1 MRWTTDKIRQ
11 SFLDFFAVRGHQVVP
26 SASLI
31 PKGDPTLLFVN
42 AGMVPFK
49 DYFLGVRTAPNARVV
64 DCQKCLRISGKHND
78 LEAVGRDSY
87 HHTFFEML
95 GNWSFGDYYK
105 AEAIAFHWE
114 LVTKVWEI
122 PAERLWATIYKDDD
136 EAEDAW
142 LRLKVLPKDR
152 ILRFGEKDNFW
163 EMGETGPCGPCSEIH
178 IDREPERGYP
188 IEHPGKACDQKAHPG
203 THCAVNVDGCS
214 RFIELGNLVFIQ
226 YNRDAA
232 GKLTPLPMKHVDTG
246 TGLERVAAVLQSLET
261 GKYLGNYDIDLFQKI
276 IADIRKAVW
285 LAGGQDYGQSAML
298 DISYRAI
305 ADHARAIS
313 FLIAD
318 GLRPGNNDREY
329 VLRRLIRRA
338 VAHGQKLGLKPS
350 FLPLVCAGGVVDV
363 EGSDTTFG
371 GVVGAMRAA
380 YPDLGQQVVQIQIV
394 TTEEGTRF
402 GDTLDRGLETLK
414 AEVYNVQME
423 YINAGTKGLPVAAAL
438 ALKGMRRDEVVSR
451 KVKLTLPDEVA
462 FKLYDTYG
470 FPLDLTQD
478 VLREQGISVDVAGFD
493 VLMEEQRVRSRI
505 VRRGLQGIAS
515 GSAQFDHESPASRFV
530 GEHRY
535 EAESE
540 VLLFQS
546 IGDIHQLVVAETPF
560 YPEGGGQAGDRGVIE
575 TESGAIFEVIDTKKS
590 GRTILHVGR
599 MLRGDHSDFL
609 NRARVKLRI
618 DRERRD
624 ASMLNHSATHILH
637 YALRDILSKDVHQ
650 AGSMVAPERLR
661 FDFSHNGPVAAGD
674 LATIEEEINARI
686 RENAEVVTEEM
697 AYDDALKAGALA
709 FFGDKYGDVV
719 RVVRM
724 GDFST
729 ELCGGTHVQRTGD
742 VGLFKLESEGG
753 VAAGVRR
760 IEAFTGQGALDA
772 IRRREKILE
781 DIGGQLGARDGA
793 AVERLEKLLAR
804 EKELE
809 KKLRTLEQ
817 KLVNGATIGGADA
830 EKVREVNGVKIVT
843 RKVEGVEAKSLREM
857 ADRLRQKYGSAVV
870 AIGSDLGDNKAAL
883 LVAVTADLAKRIKA
897 GDIVKEIAPIIGG
910 TGGGRPDFAQ
920 AGGRDASKL
929 DEALERIA
937 ILV

>member
-11 SFLDFFAVRGHQVVP
+11 SFLDFFAARGHQIVP

-31 PKGDPTLLFVN
+31 PKGDPTLLFTN

-49 DYFLGVRTAPNARVV
+49 DYFLGVRTAPNSRVV

-105 AEAIAFHWE
+105 AEAIKWHWE

-122 PAERLWATIYKDDD
+122 PAERLWATVYKDDD
-136 EAEDAW
+136 KAYAEWERVPD
-142 LRLKVLPKDR
+142 LLPGR
-152 ILRFGEKDNFW
+152 ILRCGEKDNFW

-178 IDREPERGYP
+178 IDREPERGFP
-188 IEHPGKACDQKAHPG
+188 TDRPGQACDQKSHPDNE
-203 THCAVNVDGCS
+203 CAVNVDRCS

-246 TGLERVAAVLQSLET
+246 TGLERVAAVMQSLEV
-261 GKYLGNYDIDLFQKI
+261 GRYLGNYDIDLFQKI
-276 IADIRKAVW
+276 IESIQAQTEERKK
-285 LAGGQDYGQSAML
+285 YGVANDD
-298 DISYRAI
+298 DISFRAI
-305 ADHARAIS
+305 ADHARAVT
-313 FLIAD
+313 FLTAD
-318 GLRPGNNDREY
+318 GISPGNTDRSY

-338 VAHGQKLGLKPS
+338 VRHGRRLGLRPG
-350 FLPLVCAGGVVDV
+350 FLAAVSTSAVVPAMSGG
-363 EGSDTTFG
+363 
-371 GVVGAMRAA
+371 
-380 YPDLGQQVVQIQIV
+380 YPELKSVRDRIGQVIEQ
-394 TTEEGTRF
+394 EELRF
-402 GDTLDRGLETLK
+402 GETLERGLELI
-414 AEVYNVQME
+414 AEWRE
-423 YINAGTKGLPVAAAL
+423 
-438 ALKGMRRDEVVSR
+438 RRRTEKSTVFPGDI
-451 KVKLTLPDEVA
+451 A
-462 FKLYDTYG
+462 FQLHDTYG
-470 FPLDLTQD
+470 FPVDLTQD
-478 VLREQGISVDVAGFD
+478 ILREDGFTVDLPAFER
-493 VLMEEQRVRSRI
+493 LMEEQRE
-505 VRRGLQGIAS
+505 RGRAARKDDLAAPEIMLGA
-515 GSAQFDHESPASRFV
+515 GVKSRFI
-530 GEHRY
+530 GDHRY
-535 EAESE
+535 DAESE
-540 VLLFQS
+540 ILAANADGEGRLT
-546 IGDIHQLVVAETPF
+546 VVAAETPF
-560 YPEGGGQAGDRGVIE
+560 YPEGGGQVGDRGVIE
-575 TESGAIFEVIDTKKS
+575 TATGALLEVVDSRKQDGS
-590 GRTILHVGR
+590 ILHFGR
-599 MLRGDHSDFL
+599 ILRGEPGDF
-609 NRARVKLRI
+609 AQGTQVKLRI

-624 ASMLNHSATHILH
+624 AAMGNHSATHILH
-637 YALRDILSKDVHQ
+637 YALRDILNTDVHQ

-661 FDFSHNGPVAAGD
+661 FDFSHNGPVGAGD

-686 RENAEVVTEEM
+686 RENAEVLTAEM

-729 ELCGGTHVQRTGD
+729 ELCGGTHVRRTGD
-742 VGLFKLESEGG
+742 VGFFKLESEGG

-760 IEAFTGQGALDA
+760 IEAFTGRGALDA

-781 DIGGQLGARDGA
+781 DIGGHLGARDGA
-793 AVERLEKLLAR
+793 ALERLEKLLVQ

-809 KKLRTLEQ
+809 KKLRVLEQ
-817 KLVNGATIGGADA
+817 KLVAGATAGGSDA
-830 EKVREVNGVKIVT
+830 EKVREANGVKIVT

-883 LVAVTADLAKRIKA
+883 LVAVTPDLAARIKA
-897 GDIVKEIAPIIGG
+897 GDIVKALAPMIGG

-929 DEALERIA
+929 EAALERIA
-937 ILV
+937 SLV

>member
-1 MRWTTDKIRQ
+1 MRWTTDEVRTT
-11 SFLDFFAVRGHQVVP
+11 FLDFFAARGHKIEQ

-31 PKGDPTLLFVN
+31 PKGDPTLLFTN

-49 DYFLGVRTAPNARVV
+49 DYFLGVRTAPNPRVV

-105 AEAIAFHWE
+105 AEAIPWHWK
-114 LVTKVWEI
+114 LVTEIWEI
-122 PAERLWATIYKDDD
+122 PAERLWATVYKDDD
-136 EAEDAW
+136 EAEQVW
-142 LRLKVLPKDR
+142 LSLKVLPKER

-178 IDREPERGYP
+178 IDREPGLANPTDR
-188 IEHPGKACDQKAHPG
+188 PGQACDQKGHSDHQCG
-203 THCAVNVDGCS
+203 VNVDGCS

-246 TGLERVAAVLQSLET
+246 TGLERVAAVKQSLEL
-261 GKYLGNYDIDLFQKI
+261 GRYLGNYDIDLFQKI
-276 IADIRKAVW
+276 IKSIERYSPLRKMYAVRN
-285 LAGGQDYGQSAML
+285 DD
-298 DISYRAI
+298 DISFRAI
-305 ADHARAIS
+305 ADHARAVT
-313 FLIAD
+313 FLVAD
-318 GLRPGNNDREY
+318 GVLPGNSDRSY

-338 VAHGQKLGLKPS
+338 VRHGRRLGLTVG
-350 FLPLVCAGGVVDV
+350 FLGAICSSAVV
-363 EGSDTTFG
+363 EAMS
-371 GVVGAMRAA
+371 VG
-380 YPDLGQQVVQIQIV
+380 YPELSAIRDLIGRVVQD
-394 TTEEGTRF
+394 EEYRF
-402 GDTLDRGLETLK
+402 DETLGRGLDLI
-414 AEVYNVQME
+414 AEWRE
-423 YINAGTKGLPVAAAL
+423 
-438 ALKGMRRDEVVSR
+438 RRRAIKSTVFPGDI
-451 KVKLTLPDEVA
+451 A
-462 FKLYDTYG
+462 FRLHDTYG
-470 FPLDLTQD
+470 FPIDLTQD
-478 VLREQGISVDVAGFD
+478 ILREDGFTVDVAGFD
-493 VLMEEQRVRSRI
+493 KLMEEQRE
-505 VRRGLQGIAS
+505 RGRAARKDDAAAPEIMLDAGVK
-515 GSAQFDHESPASRFV
+515 SRFV

-535 EAESE
+535 DAESE
-540 VLLFQS
+540 ILAANADADGRLT
-546 IGDIHQLVVAETPF
+546 VVAAETPF
-560 YPEGGGQAGDRGVIE
+560 YPEGGGQVGDRGVIE
-575 TESGAIFEVIDTKKS
+575 TASGALLEVTDSRKQDGS
-590 GRTILHVGR
+590 ILHIGR
-599 MLRGDHSDFL
+599 ILRGELGDF
-609 NRARVKLRI
+609 ARGAHVKLKI

-624 ASMLNHSATHILH
+624 ASMNNHSATHILH
-637 YALRDILSKDVHQ
+637 YALRDILSRDVHQ

-661 FDFSHNGPVAAGD
+661 FDFSHNGPVGAGD

-729 ELCGGTHVQRTGD
+729 ELCGGTHIRRTGD

-760 IEAFTGQGALDA
+760 IEAFTGQGALEA

-781 DIGGQLGARDGA
+781 DIGGYLGARDGA
-793 AVERLEKLLAR
+793 ALERLEKLIAR
-804 EKELE
+804 EKDLE
-809 KKLRTLEQ
+809 KKLRALEQ
-817 KLVNGATIGGADA
+817 KLVAGATVGSADA
-830 EKVREVNGVKIVT
+830 EKVREANGVKIVT

-883 LVAVTADLAKRIKA
+883 LVAVTPDLAQRIKA
-897 GDIVKEIAPIIGG
+897 GDIVKELAPMIGG

-937 ILV
+937 SLV